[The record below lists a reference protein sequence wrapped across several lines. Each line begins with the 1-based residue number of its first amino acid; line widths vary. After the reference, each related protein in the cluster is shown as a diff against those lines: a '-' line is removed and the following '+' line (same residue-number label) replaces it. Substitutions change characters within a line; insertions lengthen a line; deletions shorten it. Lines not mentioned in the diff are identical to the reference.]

1 MVKLGK
7 KKVVEELSRKKLDS
21 AADGR
26 RKNGTAPDS
35 ENDRAGSNGD
45 TGSSVSHSTSVSSSK
60 KPLNKRKARPIVRS
74 DSEDSDDLPLNNGNK
89 VSTGGSS
96 APKKRKLG
104 RPKSNAATPAAKNG
118 KKAAPE
124 DSEDDAVLNEPE
136 AEVEYEVEAIVG
148 QKTVKGATYFQV
160 RWKGYTKAEDTW
172 MLEADLSCD
181 YLLEQF
187 RAKVSEIY
195 KPYLWKLTYFP
206 IPIAQQEAKPKA
218 KAAKGAKKAGGGGR
232 GRPPGGGVSKKSAAP
247 SDPEKEWV
255 VERIVDFVDDEEGGL
270 YRIRWKGFGAKDDTW
285 EPESNLSCEGLIEK
299 FKRDL
304 VTQKNVDTKELRE
317 SPKKTKRLVN
327 EYYPRT
333 NIHNRIER
341 SSKRAAAKN
350 RVFYG
355 ED

>member
-1 MVKLGK
+1 MVKPGK
-7 KKVVEELSRKKLDS
+7 KKVVEELSRKKLES
-21 AADGR
+21 
-26 RKNGTAPDS
+26 RKNGTAPESDN
-35 ENDRAGSNGD
+35 EEKDIAGSNGD
-45 TGSSVSHSTSVSSSK
+45 TGSSVSHSTAASTSK
-60 KPLNKRKARPIVRS
+60 KPPNKRKARPSTTVRS
-74 DSEDSDDLPLNNGNK
+74 ESEDSDDLPLNSNGNK
-89 VSTGGSS
+89 VSTSTSSAAAGGPS
-96 APKKRKLG
+96 APKKRNLG
-104 RPKSNAATPAAKNG
+104 KPKANPAPAAKNG
-118 KKAAPE
+118 KKPAPE
-124 DSEDDAVLNEPE
+124 DLEDDADPVKSDAEPE

-181 YLLEQF
+181 YLLDQF
-187 RAKVSEIY
+187 RAK
-195 KPYLWKLTYFP
+195 
-206 IPIAQQEAKPKA
+206 QDAKPKPSKSP
-218 KAAKGAKKAGGGGR
+218 KAGKKAGAGGR
-232 GRPPGGGVSKKSAAP
+232 GRPPGAAKKSTAGP

-255 VERIVDFVDDEEGGL
+255 VERIVDFVDNAEGGL

-304 VTQKNVDTKELRE
+304 VTQKNVETKELRE

>member
-7 KKVVEELSRKKLDS
+7 KKVVEELSRKKLES
-21 AADGR
+21 
-26 RKNGTAPDS
+26 RKNGTAPESDN
-35 ENDRAGSNGD
+35 EEKDLGGSNGD
-45 TGSSVSHSTSVSSSK
+45 TGSSVSHSSAASNSK
-60 KPLNKRKARPIVRS
+60 KQPPNKRKARPSTTVRS
-74 DSEDSDDLPLNNGNK
+74 ESEDSDDLPLNSNGNK
-89 VSTGGSS
+89 VSTSTPSAAAGGSS

-104 RPKSNAATPAAKNG
+104 KPKANPAPAAKNG
-118 KKAAPE
+118 KKPAPE
-124 DSEDDAVLNEPE
+124 DLEDDADPVKSDAEPE

-187 RAKVSEIY
+187 RAK
-195 KPYLWKLTYFP
+195 
-206 IPIAQQEAKPKA
+206 QEDKPKPSKSP
-218 KAAKGAKKAGGGGR
+218 KAGKKAGAGGR
-232 GRPPGGGVSKKSAAP
+232 GRPPGATKKSTAAGP

-255 VERIVDFVDDEEGGL
+255 VERIVDFVDNAEGGL

-285 EPESNLSCEGLIEK
+285 EPEANLSCEGLIEK
-299 FKRDL
+299 YKRDL

-327 EYYPRT
+327 ECYPRT

-350 RVFYG
+350 RCV
-355 ED
+355 

>member
-7 KKVVEELSRKKLDS
+7 KKAVEELGRKKL
-21 AADGR
+21 R
-26 RKNGTAPDS
+26 NGAAPDGE
-35 ENDRAGSNGD
+35 ENDGD
-45 TGSSVSHSTSVSSSK
+45 TGSSASRSTSVSSSK

-74 DSEDSDDLPLNNGNK
+74 ESEDSDDLPLNNGNNNK
-89 VSTGGSS
+89 VSTSSSGGGSS

-104 RPKSNAATPAAKNG
+104 RPKSNAAAKNG
-118 KKAAPE
+118 KKALANE
-124 DSEDDAVLNEPE
+124 DSEEDAVLDEQE

-187 RAKVSEIY
+187 RAK
-195 KPYLWKLTYFP
+195 
-206 IPIAQQEAKPKA
+206 EAKPKG
-218 KAAKGAKKAGGGGR
+218 KTAKGAKKAGGGGR
-232 GRPPGGGVSKKSAAP
+232 GRPPGGGGGTKKSAAAP
-247 SDPEKEWV
+247 TDPEKEWV
-255 VERIVDFVDDEEGGL
+255 VERIVDFVDDAEGGL

-304 VTQKNVDTKELRE
+304 VTQKNVETKELRE